1 MPSEYK
7 WWRWWSWGDA
17 IGTSNVCFFAVGKV
31 GGEDGTAY
39 QEEGGRDGADGESI
53 FYTEDARND
62 NDNIT
67 VHC

>member
-39 QEEGGRDGADGESI
+39 QEEGGRDGAERVY
-53 FYTEDARND
+53 FLY
-62 NDNIT
+62 
-67 VHC
+67 